1 MNQTY
6 KLLQFISVINSG
18 NNTAT
23 HSGLGRYL
31 WTERHFQLC
40 EKRIM
45 HGYNLVFKIYEV
57 SISNCNQTVKK
68 LQV

>member
-6 KLLQFISVINSG
+6 KLSQFISVINSG
-18 NNTAT
+18 NNVAT
-23 HSGLGRYL
+23 HSGLGIYFRTASY
-31 WTERHFQLC
+31 FQLC
-40 EKRIM
+40 EKWIM
-45 HGYNLVFKIYEV
+45 HSYNLVFKIYEV